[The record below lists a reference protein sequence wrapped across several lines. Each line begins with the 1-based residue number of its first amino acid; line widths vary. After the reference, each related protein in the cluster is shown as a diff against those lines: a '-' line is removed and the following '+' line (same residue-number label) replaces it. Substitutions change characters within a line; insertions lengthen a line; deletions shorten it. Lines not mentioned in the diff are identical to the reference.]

1 MVEILGETT
10 PRLLHKQVQNY
21 LRFVSQDI
29 SMAFIVK
36 IAYNMKIVKIAKLTK
51 IYGGNP
57 KSGLERNFQLL
68 YIHLITHIQDSYCE
82 SYVEVVKIRK
92 LIKIS
97 GFIVIQRKL
106 TLTTLKNAV
115 ANILAN
121 SRKISISSSTAHET
135 TTKTSPYVWI
145 MYCCV
150 DLT

>member
-1 MVEILGETT
+1 MVEILGQTT
-10 PRLLHKQVQNY
+10 PKLLHKQVQNY

-51 IYGGNP
+51 IYGRNP
-57 KSGLERNFQLL
+57 KSGIERNL
-68 YIHLITHIQDSYCE
+68 
-82 SYVEVVKIRK
+82 
-92 LIKIS
+92 
-97 GFIVIQRKL
+97 L

-150 DLT
+150 GLT